1 MCVCVCVIYVCVIS
15 VCVDSLSK
23 QVASADGNR
32 PKTAKWPKSAWKSKG
47 SSCLCPPSPST
58 SVEDHC
64 RLLPNAL
71 GKHSRAI
78 PSIYRSH
85 FCPVRVCFVCFAFA
99 CNLRTQRDIA
109 LRVVGPATTF
119 SGSPCSGRASEKR
132 HVPCNGSNC
141 KQHTQD
147 TEWENAL
154 GFPLARFFFLFFVM
168 SCPCLS

>member
-1 MCVCVCVIYVCVIS
+1 MLAPTAIDQKLPNGQKVQGKPKAVPVCP
-15 VCVDSLSK
+15 
-23 QVASADGNR
+23 N
-32 PKTAKWPKSAWKSKG
+32 
-47 SSCLCPPSPST
+47 PPSPST
-58 SVEDHC
+58 TVEDHC
-64 RLLPNAL
+64 RLSPNAL

-141 KQHTQD
+141 NQHTQD

-154 GFPLARFFFLFFVM
+154 GFPLARFFFLFLFFFCHVLSLSIVM
-168 SCPCLS
+168 HTL